1 MEFSTICIIILGIIA
16 VFLLGIVFILW
27 LRVKNLKNYCMA
39 IVSRIDSVRLNYLI
53 GLRNLLIQQERFED
67 VEYIDEL
74 IKDEYPGVNL
84 KEVTIDDMINLL

>member
-1 MEFSTICIIILGIIA
+1 MEFSTICIVLLGIIA
-16 VFLLGIVFILW
+16 VFLLGTVFILW
-27 LRVKNLKNYCMA
+27 LRAKNLEHYCMA
-39 IVSRIDSVRLNYLI
+39 IDSRINSVRLNYLI
-53 GLRNLLIQQERFED
+53 GFRNLLIQQERFED